1 MRSQPV
7 RLVAGAA
14 VTDDRR
20 GQSQLSNM
28 GALSANAAR
37 RNKPAASTIAQ
48 SSPGRVRRSGLNPV
62 GGRARIGIV
71 RRTLPSISDTA
82 HLAVRSLACNGN
94 VFLCSDRKLNWKRRR
109 GGAGSAMRAV
119 S

>member
-14 VTDDRR
+14 VTNFRR

-37 RNKPAASTIAQ
+37 RSKPVQ
-48 SSPGRVRRSGLNPV
+48 PF
-62 GGRARIGIV
+62 
-71 RRTLPSISDTA
+71 
-82 HLAVRSLACNGN
+82 GN
-94 VFLCSDRKLNWKRRR
+94 RRR
-109 GGAGSAMRAV
+109 AAMVTKNRAF
-119 S
+119 SRRGLAESSR